1 MEDIMNTLNEALSD
15 PQTMQQVNSLLAS
28 LSAGGGDKGSDTGD
42 IFPGGGAAAAP
53 PAVPKDMD
61 KIVKLMGILNQNGQD
76 DGSIGLILAL
86 KPLLKPE
93 TRPKADRVIKLMR
106 LMNAYPLLRDSGML
120 DDLF

>member
-1 MEDIMNTLNEALSD
+1 MNTLNEALSD

-28 LSAGGGDKGSDTGD
+28 LSAGGNDKPPNAADMISDGGST
-42 IFPGGGAAAAP
+42 P
-53 PAVPKDMD
+53 PAVSGDMD
-61 KIVKLMGILNQNGQD
+61 RIVKLMGILQQNGRD
-76 DGSIGLILAL
+76 DGSIGLIMAL

>member
-1 MEDIMNTLNEALSD
+1 MNALNEALSD
-15 PQTMQQVNSLLAS
+15 PQTMQQVNSLLTQ
-28 LSAGGGDKGSDTGD
+28 LSAGGDSQPASEPLKGLLN
-42 IFPGGGAAAAP
+42 GGAGTPAP
-53 PAVPKDMD
+53 PALPGDMD
-61 KIVKLMGILNQNGQD
+61 KIVKLMGILQQNGSD
-76 DGSIGLILAL
+76 DGSIGLIMAL